1 MEFKTI
7 SEYPMYDISKNGII
21 RNRETKKIKSQY
33 VGSTGYYMCTLT
45 KDKKNKPKRVHRL
58 LAELFIPNPN
68 NELFINHI
76 DGNKLNNSIS
86 NLEWCSHSY
95 NMKHAF
101 RTGLINNTGEK
112 NGMSKLNEEKV
123 KEIKILLS
131 NKVSQYKIA
140 ELFNISRSAILKINL
155 KQTWAHV

>member
-45 KDKKNKPKRVHRL
+45 KDKKHKPKRVHRL

-112 NGMSKLNEEKV
+112 NGMAKLNERKV
-123 KEIKILLS
+123 REIKELL
-131 NKVSQYKIA
+131 KQGISQYKIA
-140 ELFNISRSAILKINL
+140 KKYNVSRSAILKIHLN
-155 KQTWAHV
+155 KMWK

>member
-45 KDKKNKPKRVHRL
+45 KDKKYKPKRVHRL

>member
-7 SEYPMYDISKNGII
+7 SEYPMYEISKNGII

-45 KDKKNKPKRVHRL
+45 KDKKHKPKRVHRL

-140 ELFNISRSAILKINL
+140 ELFNISRSAVLKINL